1 MSLWSKLVQLDVKM
15 RQAMAVYL
23 IIPLFGLAIPVSLFV
38 LGQSYVAYRSL
49 ADRGVQAIATIQT
62 VAETGGRHNR
72 NAVTSTF
79 RAADGR
85 DYTSKA
91 FYALDGSRHL
101 RPGMRMGVVYQHD
114 LPSNN
119 APSLDYAKGEL
130 RSDRLLRAPRV
141 RDVLRARL
149 DLSRRVRGH
158 AGPRAARG
166 IRLSGGY

>member
-1 MSLWSKLVQLDVKM
+1 MATRLARPYDTRVGECRTKQRLPPEWAKEAPPLLERDWRHVALVELVQLDVKM

-85 DYTSKA
+85 DYKSKA

-114 LPSNN
+114 P
-119 APSLDYAKGEL
+119 AVQQRP
-130 RSDRLLRAPRV
+130 V
-141 RDVLRARL
+141 ARL
-149 DLSRRVRGH
+149 RQR
-158 AGPRAARG
+158 
-166 IRLSGGY
+166 

>member
-1 MSLWSKLVQLDVKM
+1 MSLWSKLIQLDVKM
-15 RQAMAVYL
+15 RQAIAVYL

-49 ADRGVQAIATIQT
+49 ADRGVQTIATIQT

-119 APSLDYAKGEL
+119 APSLGYAKGEL
-130 RSDRLLRAPRV
+130 RSVGFFVLLASVMFSVLAWIYRGEYAAMLGRV
-141 RDVLRARL
+141 R
-149 DLSRRVRGH
+149 RV
-158 AGPRAARG
+158 AYA
-166 IRLSGGY
+166 